1 MPKSQLKILV
11 TGGAGFIGSEFV
23 RQAAQK
29 GQKIVVVDKLT
40 YAGDLQRLKEIK
52 GRYTFHKVDICQ
64 KAKLEAIIKKEKPHT
79 IVHFAAETH
88 VDRSIQDALPF
99 IQTNVTGTQNL
110 IDLSRQHKVKRF
122 LHIST
127 DEVYGESQR
136 GRFLETAALK
146 PKNPYS
152 ATKTAAELLVHAAI
166 KTYHFPAIIIR
177 PANNY
182 GPWQYP
188 EKLIPVLIL
197 KALKNKKVPVYG
209 KGKQIREWLHVE
221 DCAKGVHLILKKGK
235 IGEAYNIGT
244 YFERE
249 NIVTV
254 KTLLK
259 LLVKPKSLIQFVKD
273 RPGHDFRYSV
283 NCAKIKKLGW
293 TPKVTFTS
301 GIKQTAQWYLSHLG
315 WMDKKLHSIEAYW
328 KNVYKEI
335 HQSH

>member
-1 MPKSQLKILV
+1 MVKKTHKILV

-23 RQAAQK
+23 RQAVKK
-29 GQKIVVVDKLT
+29 GQKIIVVDHLT
-40 YAGDLQRLKEIK
+40 YAGDLQRLHEVK
-52 GRYTFHKVDICQ
+52 GKYTFYKVDICQ
-64 KAKLEAIIKKEKPHT
+64 KSKLESVIKKERPHT
-79 IVHFAAETH
+79 IIHFAAETH
-88 VDRSIQDALPF
+88 VDRSIQDAEPF

-110 IDLSRQHKVKRF
+110 IDCARKYKIKRF

-127 DEVYGESQR
+127 DEVYGESQK

-152 ATKTAAELLVHAAI
+152 ATKTAAELLVRAAI
-166 KTYHFPAIIIR
+166 KTYQFPAIIIR

-188 EKLIPVLIL
+188 EKLIPVIIL

-209 KGKQIREWLHVE
+209 KGKQIREWLHVQ
-221 DCAKGVHLILKKGK
+221 DCAQGIHVILKKGT

-249 NIVTV
+249 NITTV
-254 KTLLK
+254 KTILK
-259 LLVKPKSLIQFVKD
+259 LLGKPESLIQFVQD

-293 TPKVTFTS
+293 KPKVTFTT
-301 GIKQTAQWYLSHLG
+301 GIKQTIQWYLAHLD
-315 WMDKKLHSIEAYW
+315 WMDKKLHLLEVYW
-328 KNVYKEI
+328 KKVYKK
-335 HQSH
+335 